1 MTSEPPVPPEGAPAP
16 RGQVP
21 FELSEAFNYGWLK
34 FQQNVGPILVA
45 TLVLIVGAA
54 AVSFI
59 WYLVTLPFTAM
70 DPEDIS
76 DVGAVG
82 FLFTGAVFAIVFV
95 LVGFIVQAG
104 IGRVV
109 HAVAAQAFEGR
120 WADQLDEAR
129 EILAEAGVILE
140 AA

>member
-59 WYLVTLPFTAM
+59 
-70 DPEDIS
+70 
-76 DVGAVG
+76 
-82 FLFTGAVFAIVFV
+82 
-95 LVGFIVQAG
+95 
-104 IGRVV
+104 
-109 HAVAAQAFEGR
+109 
-120 WADQLDEAR
+120 
-129 EILAEAGVILE
+129 
-140 AA
+140 